1 MFCYSVGRPASLN
14 SMEHKNN
21 ADHLLVVYLNRN
33 EKTKVLD
40 SLNKEVFQNF
50 SRKERKLSS
59 NTLNILW
66 LLNVGLLPVDGK
78 PAVYIN

>member
-14 SMEHKNN
+14 SMEHENN
-21 ADHLLVVYLNRN
+21 ADHLLVVYLNGN

-66 LLNVGLLPVDGK
+66 LLNVGLLPMGGK